1 MDELNHRLYLT
12 HYFKS
17 AFFED
22 IKSKK
27 VRPFLENLNYG
38 ILDTV
43 ATVYGTYSYLEF
55 LEEKQLPV
63 TCKLDDI
70 KIDTDT
76 LEPTIRVD
84 QTMKD
89 LNILILTKGFEEDK
103 EEMKDIDISKMKEAI
118 EAKYRD
124 IYDSSKELLTTLKT
138 LLETDPRAEFPYSI
152 VIKTTN
158 TKKVFTGTTLSLL
171 ITTNRG
177 LDIPSVKDEPF
188 ITIDICKD
196 VDPEP
201 FKEFIDFH
209 KGKPLL
215 LPTLTKFGYK
225 ILNSFVYNRIV
236 MGDIPVN
243 KVRDKVIMSL
253 FTEKDALKCVDKCK
267 KLFPNET
274 KHSSIIFRQFLDFF
288 NVPILTFNEE
298 PVNEYELNFAQLR
311 SVFNS
316 RVLELKHGSNPNLR
330 QVINTFLTLI
340 DINLR
345 ENEYGCFVKAGGEAF
360 RHYKDVPDFLVVNDI
375 DARVVLYKPTA
386 NLIQI
391 VYQNIMVCLY
401 FLVRWAND
409 TGIIQWEELRYTFK
423 FAGKEFTYTI
433 KEISRKDFP
442 LAISCRGSPYTF
454 LSCKIKTYIDRI
466 DTKDIEIFLNP
477 LDISI
482 EEESYEK
489 KEIEIMDAISPP
501 VVNKE
506 YFIKDLS
513 ELLSAIELDQKVRGN
528 DPLRTLRRW
537 YKGKLNKDIER
548 YNILMKLKPP
558 EHKAVPTPKKATK
571 SVVYDVEEPKA
582 ENPKKKQIVDSWN
595 SWFNYIKQI
604 LYTQYKKYFPIEES
618 LVNNTKSCIIP
629 VEQHNLDKTYFFHQ
643 KILEMFSLVWDSK
656 FNEKYLSYLKQ
667 NNTELIRKYTV
678 LVGSFNSRKQCTCRK
693 KDDTRTSECPFTFSQ
708 YLMCSF
714 IDQTREEICLLY
726 KFINKETLF
735 KDDSDFFINILT
747 IVTKLREMEYS
758 DDTITIKTVD
768 PIDDAADDSADVPM
782 PPVNEICTFQEHF
795 NPYDFCFLE
804 WYISNTEQYKTLN
817 EKLRNNIPLSFVEE
831 IVFFELDRTLRKG
844 IIKNGTILYK
854 GVNTLIDM
862 SKSQSFFSTT
872 ANKYVALDFAKQDP
886 DKMYTIKVS
895 SEDIHGIY
903 LPLLGLNIKEDECLF
918 PPNINFVKIAD
929 QTYKLTSQSFTSKGK
944 SIQTVKCEKKDDGV
958 ALKEPEYD
966 DEDDEDDVEP
976 EYDDEDDV
984 EPEYDDEDDVE
995 PEDDEE
1001 GDYREDIDPEMG
1013 YEATAATPEKMEYTE
1028 AAKAAASTDL
1038 MTDSVPVAPVM
1049 EYTGAAKA
1057 AAASGEA
1064 DKEMAD
1070 NMLAP
1075 ETCTDT
1081 KSCMKKINFLIEN
1094 LEKYTEKDI
1103 EPLILELAERK
1114 FTKRPPT
1121 FDAYYERKFAKL
1133 MMKYSKFFRGL
1144 TNLEERLNADL
1155 TLEKKFNF
1163 YMRDI
1168 KKELDKLGGIDEF
1181 DKKGIYE
1188 KMALAKSLGLSID
1201 EFETMALAN
1210 SLGISDDEFE
1220 KIAVESST
1228 ESKRQPTSIRQLL
1241 NQFIATTNK
1250 HLVRGGYGQL
1260 VKKGGETLRYYTQEY
1275 GEKLTNDI
1283 DSEFCFKDALTEE
1296 EQIPVIKRFLPNVL
1310 KSMIVLAKI
1319 IKKIDFKVDVDI
1331 VDVVSGAIIGK
1342 ISSYEKD
1349 RNLVPE
1355 YASVRTNYVG
1365 NCYPYNGGNKGNPE
1379 CLTIASIDIN
1389 FRIELKLNSGKEIV
1403 FYHKT
1408 APYDFLISKKMC
1420 VPKSINDRGGI
1431 GGIFTENNLPPIVS
1445 LYAELVNL
1453 KKLLTLDVEKR
1464 KKAGKHNKDFK
1475 RGKALMAKI
1484 IGLRKKPIN
1493 DIIRKYLAKDEK
1505 VTLEKMSPILTD
1517 LIAYIEGGHTI
1528 DIPLDE
1534 TYSAILDQLPC
1545 KNIYCDALKQEIDLI
1560 WSGKARKNDLL
1571 DIPSV
1576 FWLNRGSDKLKTILD
1591 LNPGQTR
1598 NVYA

>member
-1 MDELNHRLYLT
+1 MDELNHRLYIT

-17 AFFED
+17 AFFKS
-22 IKSKK
+22 IKSDII
-27 VRPFLENLNYG
+27 VPFLTDLNRSS
-38 ILDTV
+38 DTV
-43 ATVYGTYSYLEF
+43 ATVYGTYSYLE
-55 LEEKQLPV
+55 LLKPEKELPV

-70 KIDTDT
+70 KIDTIT

-89 LNILILTKGFEEDK
+89 LNILILTKGFKEDE
-103 EEMKDIDISKMKEAI
+103 EEMKAGYVAREKMKVEVRH
-118 EAKYRD
+118 RD
-124 IYDSSKELLTTLKT
+124 IYDKSMILLNALKIKFE
-138 LLETDPRAEFPYSI
+138 ETGKFSYFI
-152 VIKTTN
+152 KIKTTN

-171 ITTNRG
+171 ITTKRG
-177 LDIPSVKDEPF
+177 LEIPTVEYEPF
-188 ITIDICKD
+188 ITIDICKC
-196 VDPEP
+196 VEKFEE
-201 FKEFIDFH
+201 FKQEVIFIDSN
-209 KGKPLL
+209 L

-225 ILNSFVYNRIV
+225 ILNSFVYNTIV

-253 FTEKDALKCVDKCK
+253 FTEKEALVCVEKCRN
-267 KLFPNET
+267 LFPNKT
-274 KHSSIIFRQFLDFF
+274 THGIIFRQFLDFF
-288 NVPILTFNEE
+288 NVPILTFNEN
-298 PVNEYELNFAQLR
+298 PVNELNFAQLR

-316 RVLELKHGSNPNLR
+316 RVLELKNVHDQNLR

-340 DINLR
+340 DINLQ
-345 ENEYGCFVKAGGEAF
+345 ENEYGRFVKAGGEAF

-375 DARVVLYKPTA
+375 DARVVLYNPSA

-409 TGIIQWEELRYTFK
+409 SGIIKWEELRYKFN
-423 FAGKEFTYTI
+423 FAGQIFVYTI
-433 KEISRKDFP
+433 REITRGDFP

-454 LSCKIKTYIDRI
+454 LSCKIKTKIDRI
-466 DTKDIEIFLNP
+466 DTKDIDIFLNP

-489 KEIEIMDAISPP
+489 KGIKIMDAIIPP

-513 ELLSAIELDQKVRGN
+513 ELLSAIELDKKVRGN

-558 EHKAVPTPKKATK
+558 TK
-571 SVVYDVEEPKA
+571 PVVYDDESKA
-582 ENPKKKQIVDSWN
+582 EHPQKKQKVDSGN

-604 LYTQYKKYFPIEES
+604 LYTQYRKYFPIEES

-629 VEQHNLDKTYFFHQ
+629 VEQHNLDKSLFFDR
-643 KILEMFSLVWDSK
+643 KILEMFSLVWNSK
-656 FNEKYLSYLKQ
+656 FNEEYLFYLQK
-667 NNTELIRKYTV
+667 NNAELIRKYTV

-693 KDDTRTSECPFTFSQ
+693 KGDTRTSECPFTFSQ

-714 IDQTREEICLLY
+714 IDQTKEEICLLY
-726 KFINKETLF
+726 TFVNGTTLF

-768 PIDDAADDSADVPM
+768 PIDDAADDSMLPDG
-782 PPVNEICTFQEHF
+782 NEICAFQENF

-831 IVFFELDRTLRKG
+831 IVFFELDRILRKG

-872 ANKYVALDFAKQDP
+872 ANKYVASEFAKQNLE
-886 DKMYTIKVS
+886 KLYTIEVS
-895 SEDIHGIY
+895 SDKDIYGIY

-929 QTYKLTSQSFTSKGK
+929 QRYNLTSQSFTSKGK
-944 SIQTVKCEKKDDGV
+944 SIESVTCEKK
-958 ALKEPEYD
+958 ED
-966 DEDDEDDVEP
+966 DEDDEDE
-976 EYDDEDDV
+976 EEDED
-984 EPEYDDEDDVE
+984 ED
-995 PEDDEE
+995 
-1001 GDYREDIDPEMG
+1001 DYREDIDPEMG
-1013 YEATAATPEKMEYTE
+1013 YGGEEAPLYKAAASKDLMMDSTSATAPEDSMTDSASAVAPKKVMMEYTE
-1028 AAKAAASTDL
+1028 AAKAAAFSEAD
-1038 MTDSVPVAPVM
+1038 
-1049 EYTGAAKA
+1049 
-1057 AAASGEA
+1057 SGEA

-1070 NMLAP
+1070 NMLDP
-1075 ETCTDT
+1075 VTCTDT
-1081 KSCMKKINFLIEN
+1081 KSCMKKMTFLIEN
-1094 LEKYTEKDI
+1094 LEKYSEIDI
-1103 EPLILELAERK
+1103 EPLILKLGERE
-1114 FTKRPPT
+1114 FTNKRFP

-1155 TLEKKFNF
+1155 TLEQKFDF
-1163 YMRDI
+1163 Y
-1168 KKELDKLGGIDEF
+1168 KKELDKLGGIDKFNKLDSE
-1181 DKKGIYE
+1181 E
-1188 KMALAKSLGLSID
+1188 QAKIVQSLGLSVD
-1201 EFETMALAN
+1201 EFQE
-1210 SLGISDDEFE
+1210 
-1220 KIAVESST
+1220 IAVESGT

-1250 HLVRGGYGQL
+1250 HLVRENYGQL
-1260 VKKGGETLRYYTQEY
+1260 VKKGGETLRYYTQKF
-1275 GEKLTNDI
+1275 GENLTNDI
-1283 DSEFCFKDALTEE
+1283 DSEFCFKDAATEKK
-1296 EQIPVIKRFLPNVL
+1296 QISTIKRFLPNVL

-1331 VDVVSGAIIGK
+1331 VDGSGAIIGK
-1342 ISSYEKD
+1342 ISSYQKD
-1349 RNLVPE
+1349 RTLVPE
-1355 YASVRTNYVG
+1355 YVSVRTNYVG
-1365 NCYPYNGGNKGNPE
+1365 NCWPDNAGSKAHPE
-1379 CLTIASIDIN
+1379 CLAIASIDIN
-1389 FRIELKLNSGKEIV
+1389 FRIELRLNSGKEIV

-1420 VPKSINDRGGI
+1420 DPKSINDRGGI

-1445 LYAELVNL
+1445 LHAELINL
-1453 KKLLTLDVEKR
+1453 RKLLTSDVEKR
-1464 KKAGKHNKDFK
+1464 KKAGKHKKDFK

-1484 IGLRKKPIN
+1484 IDLKNKPIN
-1493 DIIRKYLAKDEK
+1493 KIIERRIKVGEK

-1517 LIAYIEGGHTI
+1517 LIAYIEGGNTI

-1534 TYSAILDQLPC
+1534 TYSTILDQLPC
-1545 KNIYCDALKQEIDLI
+1545 KNIYCDALKQEIDII

-1571 DIPSV
+1571 GIPSV
-1576 FWLNRGSDKLKTILD
+1576 DWLNYGADKLATILD